1 MVRKPSNKAVFLD
14 RDGVLIQTN
23 IINNKPFAITDHK
36 KLNFLNGVKQGLK
49 ILKSLDY
56 LLIVVTN
63 QPDVITKKTP
73 IKEMDLIL
81 GGFADNEMSKLS
93 IEELNEH
100 ELMMSEND
108 HDLYNWVSGKSE
120 IPPELLS
127 AINRITNYFLK
138 NK

>member
-1 MVRKPSNKAVFLD
+1 ME
-14 RDGVLIQTN
+14 
-23 IINNKPFAITDHK
+23 DHSTR
-36 KLNFLNGVKQGLK
+36 LK
-49 ILKSLDY
+49 RLRMRSWHRG
-56 LLIVVTN
+56 
-63 QPDVITKKTP
+63 

-127 AINRITNYFLK
+127 AINRVTNYFLK
-138 NK
+138 DK